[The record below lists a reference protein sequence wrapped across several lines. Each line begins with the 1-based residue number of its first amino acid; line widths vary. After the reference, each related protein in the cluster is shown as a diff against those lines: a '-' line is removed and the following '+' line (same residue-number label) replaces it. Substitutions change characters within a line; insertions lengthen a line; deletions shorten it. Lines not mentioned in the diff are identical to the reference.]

1 MNNNKRN
8 KGKLTKWLYWF
19 LFAVAVI
26 LVYKTLDNFSA
37 IGGWIANFIDVLMPF
52 VIGLLIAYL
61 LYIPCRKLESV
72 YRKAKKVKLVSKR
85 ARGLSILTVYIII
98 IVILIIAINYLL
110 PIVASSI
117 IDLVSNIQGYYN
129 SLMTNIDNMPDDSIF
144 KNEIVLD
151 VIESVKTIDLKQF
164 INMNKLAEYA
174 KGAIDVA
181 GRILDFFVAVIVSVY
196 LLLERKEILEFI
208 KKLGRAILNKRVYK
222 NFGKYFDRT
231 NNIFFNFLAGQL
243 LDGLIIGIVTSIA
256 MLIMNVKYAILLGF
270 MIGIFNLIP
279 YFGAIIA
286 VIIAAIIT
294 LLTGGLWQTTIMV
307 VVLIVLQQKDANIIN
322 PKILGN
328 KLKISPLLVI
338 FAVSVGGAYFG
349 FWGMFLSVPII
360 AVIKLVLSDYIE
372 YKNRVKDRQ
381 ERMLQ
386 AKKQGKVEQK
396 DGVKEEVI
404 EEINKEK

>member
-1 MNNNKRN
+1 MDNKKN

-19 LFAVAVI
+19 LFALAVI

-37 IGGWIANFIDVLMPF
+37 IGNWIANLIDVLMPF

-61 LYIPCRKLESV
+61 LYIPCRKLESI
-72 YRKAKKVKLVSKR
+72 YRKSKKLKIISKR

-98 IVILIIAINYLL
+98 IIILIVAINYLL
-110 PIVASSI
+110 PIVANSI

-129 SLMTNIDNMPDDSIF
+129 SLMINIDNMPDDSIL

-151 VIESVKTIDLKQF
+151 AIEGIKTIDLKQY
-164 INMNKLAEYA
+164 INMSKLAEYA
-174 KGAIDVA
+174 KGAIDFA
-181 GRILDFFVAVIVSVY
+181 GRIIDFFVAIIVSIY
-196 LLLERKEILEFI
+196 LLLERREILEFI
-208 KKLGRAILNKRVYK
+208 KKLGRAILNKRAYR

-231 NNIFFNFLAGQL
+231 NSIFFNFLAGQL
-243 LDGLIIGIVTSIA
+243 LDGLIIGIITSIA
-256 MLIMNVKYAILLGF
+256 MLILGVKYAISLGF

-294 LLTGGLWQTTIMV
+294 LLTGGLWQTVIMV
-307 VVLIVLQQKDANIIN
+307 IVLIILQQIDANIIN

-328 KLKISPLLVI
+328 SLKISPLLVI

-349 FWGMFLSVPII
+349 FWGMFLSVPVI
-360 AVIKLVLSDYIE
+360 AVIKLVLTDYIE
-372 YKNRVKDRQ
+372 YKNRIKDRK
-381 ERMLQ
+381 EKEI
-386 AKKQGKVEQK
+386 KKGSLEI
-396 DGVKEEVI
+396 KEEN
-404 EEINKEK
+404 NKIK

>member
-1 MNNNKRN
+1 MDNKKN

-19 LFAVAVI
+19 LFALAVI

-37 IGGWIANFIDVLMPF
+37 IGNWIANLIDVLMPF

-61 LYIPCRKLESV
+61 LYIPCRKLESI
-72 YRKAKKVKLVSKR
+72 YRKSKKLKIISKR

-98 IVILIIAINYLL
+98 IIILIVAINYLL
-110 PIVASSI
+110 PIVANSI

-129 SLMTNIDNMPDDSIF
+129 SLMINIDNMPDDSIL

-151 VIESVKTIDLKQF
+151 AIEGIKTIDLKQY
-164 INMNKLAEYA
+164 INMSKLAEYA
-174 KGAIDVA
+174 KGAIDFA
-181 GRILDFFVAVIVSVY
+181 GRIIDFFVAIIVSIY
-196 LLLERKEILEFI
+196 LLLERREILEFI
-208 KKLGRAILNKRVYK
+208 KKLGRAILNKRAYR

-231 NNIFFNFLAGQL
+231 NSIFFNFLAGQL
-243 LDGLIIGIVTSIA
+243 LDGLIIGIITSIA
-256 MLIMNVKYAILLGF
+256 MLILGVKYAISLGF

-294 LLTGGLWQTTIMV
+294 LLTGGLWQTVIMV
-307 VVLIVLQQKDANIIN
+307 IVLIILQQIDANIIN

-328 KLKISPLLVI
+328 SLKISPLLVI

-349 FWGMFLSVPII
+349 FWGMFLSVPVI
-360 AVIKLVLSDYIE
+360 AVIKLVLTDYIE
-372 YKNRVKDRQ
+372 YKNRIKDRIKDRK
-381 ERMLQ
+381 ERAM
-386 AKKQGKVEQK
+386 KKGSLEI
-396 DGVKEEVI
+396 KEENSKI
-404 EEINKEK
+404 K

>member
-1 MNNNKRN
+1 MDNKKN

-19 LFAVAVI
+19 LFALAVI

-37 IGGWIANFIDVLMPF
+37 IGNWIANLIDVLMPF

-61 LYIPCRKLESV
+61 LYIPCRKLESI
-72 YRKAKKVKLVSKR
+72 YRKSKKLKIISKR

-98 IVILIIAINYLL
+98 IIILIVAINYLL
-110 PIVASSI
+110 PIVANSI

-129 SLMTNIDNMPDDSIF
+129 SLMINIDNMPDDSIL

-151 VIESVKTIDLKQF
+151 AIEGIKTIDLKQY

-174 KGAIDVA
+174 KGAIDFA
-181 GRILDFFVAVIVSVY
+181 GRIIDFFVAIIVSIY
-196 LLLERKEILEFI
+196 LLLERREILEFI
-208 KKLGRAILNKRVYK
+208 KKLGRAILNKRAYR

-231 NNIFFNFLAGQL
+231 NSIFFNFLAGQL
-243 LDGLIIGIVTSIA
+243 LDGLIIGIITSIA
-256 MLIMNVKYAILLGF
+256 MLILGVKYAISLGF

-294 LLTGGLWQTTIMV
+294 LLTGGVWQTVIMV
-307 VVLIVLQQKDANIIN
+307 IVLIILQQIDANIIN

-328 KLKISPLLVI
+328 SLKISPLLVI

-349 FWGMFLSVPII
+349 FWGMFLSVPVI
-360 AVIKLVLSDYIE
+360 AVIKLVLTDYIE
-372 YKNRVKDRQ
+372 YKNRIKDRK
-381 ERMLQ
+381 ERAM
-386 AKKQGKVEQK
+386 KKGSLEI
-396 DGVKEEVI
+396 KEENSKI
-404 EEINKEK
+404 K

>member
-1 MNNNKRN
+1 MIVKKKKR
-8 KGKLTKWLYWF
+8 GKLTKWLYWF
-19 LFAVAVI
+19 LFALAVI

-37 IGGWIANFIDVLMPF
+37 IGNWIANFIDVLMPF

-61 LYIPCRKLESV
+61 LYIPCRKLESI
-72 YRKAKKVKLVSKR
+72 YRKVKKIKFISKR
-85 ARGLSILTVYIII
+85 ARGLSVLTVYIII
-98 IVILIIAINYLL
+98 ILILIIAINYLL
-110 PIVASSI
+110 PIVATSI

-129 SLMTNIDNMPDDSIF
+129 SLMTSIDNMPDDSIF

-151 VIESVKTIDLKQF
+151 AIESIKTIDLKQY

-181 GRILDFFVAVIVSVY
+181 GRILDFFVAIIVSVY
-196 LLLERKEILEFI
+196 LLLERKSILEFI
-208 KKLGRAILNKRVYK
+208 KKLGRAILNKRAYR
-222 NFGKYFDRT
+222 NFGKYFNRT

-243 LDGLIIGIVTSIA
+243 IDGLIIGIITSIA
-256 MLIMNVKYAILLGF
+256 MLILGVKYAVSLGF

-286 VIIAAIIT
+286 VIIAAVIT
-294 LLTGGLWQTTIMV
+294 LLTGGLWKTIIMV
-307 VVLIVLQQKDANIIN
+307 IVLIILQQIDANIIN

-349 FWGMFLSVPII
+349 IWGMFLSVPII
-360 AVIKLVLSDYIE
+360 AVIKLVLTDYIE
-372 YKNRVKDRQ
+372 YRNRLKDRQ
-381 ERMLQ
+381 ERLE
-386 AKKQGKVEQK
+386 KNRE
-396 DGVKEEVI
+396 KEPETH
-404 EEINKEK
+404 E

>member
-1 MNNNKRN
+1 MDNKKN

-19 LFAVAVI
+19 LFALAVI

-37 IGGWIANFIDVLMPF
+37 IGNWIANLIDVLMPF

-61 LYIPCRKLESV
+61 LYIPCRKLESI
-72 YRKAKKVKLVSKR
+72 YRKSKKLKIISKR

-98 IVILIIAINYLL
+98 IIILIVAINYLL
-110 PIVASSI
+110 PIVANSI

-129 SLMTNIDNMPDDSIF
+129 SLMINIDNLPDDSIF

-151 VIESVKTIDLKQF
+151 AIEGIKTIDLKQY
-164 INMNKLAEYA
+164 INMSKLAEYA
-174 KGAIDVA
+174 KGAIDFA
-181 GRILDFFVAVIVSVY
+181 GRIIDFFVAIIVSIY
-196 LLLERKEILEFI
+196 LLLERREILEFI
-208 KKLGRAILNKRVYK
+208 KKLGRAILNKRAYR

-231 NNIFFNFLAGQL
+231 NSIFFNFLAGQL
-243 LDGLIIGIVTSIA
+243 LDGLIIGIITSIA
-256 MLIMNVKYAILLGF
+256 MLILGVKYAISLGF

-294 LLTGGLWQTTIMV
+294 LLTGGLWQTVIMV
-307 VVLIVLQQKDANIIN
+307 IVLIILQQIDANIIN

-328 KLKISPLLVI
+328 SLKISPLLVI

-349 FWGMFLSVPII
+349 FWGMFLSVPVI
-360 AVIKLVLSDYIE
+360 AVIKLVLTDYIE
-372 YKNRVKDRQ
+372 YKNRIKDRK
-381 ERMLQ
+381 ERAM
-386 AKKQGKVEQK
+386 KKGSLEI
-396 DGVKEEVI
+396 KEEN
-404 EEINKEK
+404 NKIK